1 MTKYPPLKG
10 KWFKKIKE
18 AYYVVDDTN
27 IIDGSRRPGEW
38 MWIANVFSDHSVRF
52 SHIKRP
58 PLERGDFLWTQTMGE
73 DYIPS
78 DQDMRGVMMAFF
90 EQDIDL

>member
-10 KWFKKIKE
+10 QWFKKIKE
-18 AYYVVDDTN
+18 AYYIMDDSN
-27 IIDGSRRPGEW
+27 VIDGQLRPGEW

-52 SHIKRP
+52 AHIKRP
-58 PLERGDFLWTQTMGE
+58 PLERGDFLWIQTMGA
-73 DYIPS
+73 DYKPTV
-78 DQDMRGVMMAFF
+78 QDMGGVIMGIF